1 MNAVVESVRS
11 LWLPLVNTNLLVPN
25 VAIAEILDYQPLD
38 LVEGGP
44 DWLLGRL
51 RWRDEELPV
60 ISIER
65 LCGYSLPQGV
75 RGARISIFNSVRAE
89 TNLPFFAMV
98 TVGIPRLFNADADN
112 LHAVAEHKSLDSAT
126 FGEVLQSANTGQPGC
141 NRAPAEPQ
149 QCARCNV
156 LVDCCRTGAATV
168 GFCHGIPDRRDL
180 HKVEI
185 IEQADP
191 DDACQHVEPD
201 LERKS
206 VDAGGAQYEYD
217 DDRKYKSGDD
227 GPQDR
232 S

>member
-65 LCGYSLPQGV
+65 LCGYSLPQGE
-75 RGARISIFNSVRAE
+75 RGSRISIFNSVRAE

-98 TVGIPRLFNADADN
+98 TVGIPRLFNADADV
-112 LHAVAEHKSLDSAT
+112 LGDSIAVARTLPDTVADCVQIGNEEALIPNIAVIQALVEKAWAK
-126 FGEVLQSANTGQPGC
+126 V
-141 NRAPAEPQ
+141 PA
-149 QCARCNV
+149 
-156 LVDCCRTGAATV
+156 
-168 GFCHGIPDRRDL
+168 
-180 HKVEI
+180 
-185 IEQADP
+185 
-191 DDACQHVEPD
+191 
-201 LERKS
+201 
-206 VDAGGAQYEYD
+206 Y
-217 DDRKYKSGDD
+217 
-227 GPQDR
+227 
-232 S
+232 